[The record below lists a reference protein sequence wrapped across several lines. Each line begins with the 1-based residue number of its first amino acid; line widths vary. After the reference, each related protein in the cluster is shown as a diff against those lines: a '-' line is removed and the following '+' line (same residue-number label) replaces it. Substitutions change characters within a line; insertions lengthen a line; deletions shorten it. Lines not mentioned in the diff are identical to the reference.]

1 MLKHLDRL
9 KVIAVIVGVVMAM
22 ALYKRDFDKKA
33 SSKKDKAPEEH
44 WD

>member
-9 KVIAVIVGVVMAM
+9 KVIAVIVSVVMAM

-33 SSKKDKAPEEH
+33 ASKKDKPVEET